1 MNQGSSQ
8 QPPTTTG
15 TTSISVSPDGN
26 KKSKKTTIYSG
37 DKAFKQLWQKV
48 NKTMSEVWNSK
59 TIADFVEFERNSN
72 ATGILN
78 YVI

>member
-1 MNQGSSQ
+1 
-8 QPPTTTG
+8 
-15 TTSISVSPDGN
+15 
-26 KKSKKTTIYSG
+26 
-37 DKAFKQLWQKV
+37 
-48 NKTMSEVWNSK
+48 MSEVWNSK